1 MLPKSLNR
9 IISRGIVSTMD
20 QSEVNRLKRINI
32 FYSILSILLSISILF
47 ALIFWQPLTLV
58 RDGGALAGTL
68 LIYFLVP
75 PGKKPDLNSTLGLI
89 VVALL
94 FLSAF
99 LVDSNMHSSLVLAFY
114 LIFPLAAGS
123 INSKNGILI
132 SLILGLV
139 LVIINSV
146 PGIQNHIHLKLI
158 DAIVFMVCY
167 GMIIAISHH
176 IEVSNRLLV
185 EKLND
190 SRSQLKE
197 QLTERDEFMS
207 KLSHKLRT
215 SLSNITLINNLVHD
229 SRLTSQ
235 QKELME
241 TLQASTNNLIDD
253 VNNIVE
259 IVSPEILD
267 YKKSIISFDLSR
279 VLEEAVEIISSGASS
294 FGDVDMEYSG
304 QKDQLL
310 IGDPSLLRSL
320 LINIIKGLSFYV
332 QADRPVKVRV
342 RMLRETPSQV
352 RLEFRF
358 SIRTELGNT
367 LISYLDDLKSGQS
380 QKGSNL
386 HTAYRLLL
394 DSESELTVALEQ
406 YGATIS
412 FFQDFAK
419 DASRIVSDLEGG
431 APRKEKQTRKAVLL
445 EEARVLLV
453 EDNEINQKIVL
464 LSLNKKVKQ
473 IDVAGNGK
481 IALEM
486 FGLKQYDII
495 LMDIMMPVMDGLT
508 ATKKIREIESTN
520 KSHIPIITITANA
533 LTGDRDNCLAAGAD
547 DYISKPF
554 QAEMLVRKMK
564 NLLA

>member
-9 IISRGIVSTMD
+9 IISRGIDSAMD

-32 FYSILSILLSISILF
+32 FYSILSILLFISILF
-47 ALIFWQPLTLV
+47 ALISGQALTLV
-58 RDGGALAGTL
+58 RDGGALLGTL

-75 PGKKPDLNSTLGLI
+75 PAKKPDLNSTLGLI
-89 VVALL
+89 IIALL

-114 LIFPLAAGS
+114 LIFPLAAAS
-123 INSKNGILI
+123 INAKNGILI
-132 SLILGLV
+132 SLALGLV

-146 PGIQNHIHLKLI
+146 PGIQNHIHLKAF
-158 DAIVFMVCY
+158 DAVVFMVCY
-167 GMIIAISHH
+167 MLIIAISHH
-176 IEVSNRLLV
+176 IEASNRLLV

-235 QKELME
+235 QMELME

-259 IVSPEILD
+259 IVSPGILD

-279 VLEEAVEIISSGASS
+279 VLEEAVEIISSGGSS
-294 FGDVDMEYSG
+294 FGNVDMEYSG

-320 LINIIKGLSFYV
+320 LINIIKGLSFYM
-332 QADRPVKVRV
+332 QAGRQLRVRV

-367 LISYLDDLKSGQS
+367 LISYLDDLKNGQS

-419 DASRIVSDLEGG
+419 DASRIVSDLEG
-431 APRKEKQTRKAVLL
+431 APRKDKETRKTVLL

-453 EDNEINQKIVL
+453 EDNKINQKIVL
-464 LSLNKKVKQ
+464 LSLHKKVKE

-486 FGLKQYDII
+486 FGQKQYDII

-554 QAEMLVRKMK
+554 QAEVLVRKMK
-564 NLLA
+564 SLLA